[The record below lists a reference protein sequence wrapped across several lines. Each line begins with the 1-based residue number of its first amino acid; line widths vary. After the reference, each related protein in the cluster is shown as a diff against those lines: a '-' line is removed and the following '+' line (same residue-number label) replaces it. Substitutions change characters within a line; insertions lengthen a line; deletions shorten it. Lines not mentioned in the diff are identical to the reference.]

1 MSEEEESGSSG
12 GAAAVFCTVV
22 VLALVA
28 GLLWAT
34 NHYDEGKDLP
44 WRFDLSNPAVA
55 TDADPPD
62 IQEADPPAP
71 AHPAKN
77 ATEREKVKDEVWKFL
92 RTNGLSREQASGVMG
107 NIQAESHFDPK
118 VVEYGSGIG
127 YGLCQ
132 WSKGRRT
139 ALEKS
144 VPKGKKLSDLDYQLD
159 YMYREM
165 HVRKPHLAEYR
176 KFANEWSMIVAQGSV
191 EDAVVAF
198 HNEFERSNLMN
209 LGSSR
214 AIRQAV
220 LKQRLGLARESYNN
234 PSRFP

>member
-1 MSEEEESGSSG
+1 MSEEEETSG
-12 GAAAVFCTVV
+12 GGGVAFLCTVV
-22 VLALVA
+22 VLALA
-28 GLLWAT
+28 GALFWAT
-34 NHYDEGKDLP
+34 NHFDEGKNLP
-44 WRFDLSNPAVA
+44 WRFDLSNLAVA
-55 TDADPPD
+55 TDAGPAD

-71 AHPAKN
+71 AHPAQN
-77 ATEREKVKDEVWKFL
+77 ATEREKVKNEVWKFL
-92 RTNGLSREQASGVMG
+92 RANGLSREQAAGVMG

-118 VVEYGSGIG
+118 IVEYGSGIG

-132 WSKGRRT
+132 WSRGRRT
-139 ALEKS
+139 ALEQS
-144 VPKGKKLSDLDYQLD
+144 VPKGKKVSDLDYQLD

-165 HVRKPHLAEYR
+165 HVRKPHLAEYSR
-176 KFANEWSMIVAQGSV
+176 FPNEWAMMLKQGSL

-220 LKQRLGLARESYNN
+220 LNQRLGLARESYNN